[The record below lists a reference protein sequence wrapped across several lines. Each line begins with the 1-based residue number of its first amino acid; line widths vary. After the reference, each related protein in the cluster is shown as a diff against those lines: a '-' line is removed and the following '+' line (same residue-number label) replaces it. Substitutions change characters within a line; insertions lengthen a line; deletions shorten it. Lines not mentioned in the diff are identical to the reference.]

1 MAFGRLFVF
10 HIGSKHYR
18 FAYNEYYQT
27 FLQNLHIFSLKQISK
42 FKNDAENRP
51 ILREYIKNIQSRVKI
66 HDLKK
71 KRLVVF
77 NSIPASG

>member
-1 MAFGRLFVF
+1 M
-10 HIGSKHYR
+10 HYR

-27 FLQNLHIFSLKQISK
+27 FLQSLHIFSLKQISK
-42 FKNDAENRP
+42 FKNDAENRH

-71 KRLVVF
+71 R
-77 NSIPASG
+77 G